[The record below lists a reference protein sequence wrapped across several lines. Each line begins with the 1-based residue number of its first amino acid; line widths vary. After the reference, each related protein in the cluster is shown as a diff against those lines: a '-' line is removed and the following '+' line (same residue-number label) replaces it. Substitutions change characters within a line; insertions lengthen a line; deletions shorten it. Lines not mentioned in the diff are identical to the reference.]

1 MICPKCG
8 ETENIERSHSRGPLE
23 KILKKITP
31 LRAYRCHSCNWR
43 GWLIPQSRG
52 SHLSPRSY
60 KVVALVFMIGLLF
73 GLLLALYFS
82 WRDPGSG
89 GILP

>member
-8 ETENIERSHSRGPLE
+8 ETENIERSHSRGLFE
-23 KILKKITP
+23 KVLKRVTP

-43 GWLIPQSRG
+43 GWLIPGG
-52 SHLSPRSY
+52 SHLSFRSY
-60 KVVALVFMIGLLF
+60 KAVALVFMIGLLF
-73 GLLLALYFS
+73 GLLFALYFS